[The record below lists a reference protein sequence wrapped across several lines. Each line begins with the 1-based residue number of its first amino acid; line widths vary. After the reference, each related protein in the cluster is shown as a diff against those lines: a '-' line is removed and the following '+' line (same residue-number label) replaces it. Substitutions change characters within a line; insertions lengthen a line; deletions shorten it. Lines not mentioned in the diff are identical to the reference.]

1 MADVKGKVYG
11 LLAEFGSTHDLL
23 QAAIKMR
30 EAGYTRYDAHS
41 PFPVHGMD
49 DAMGLGRSPVGYLVG
64 ICGSTGLIGFTLFL
78 YWVNVVAY
86 PMVISGKPYFSY
98 QAFVPPIFAITILA
112 SALAA
117 TFGMLILNRLPRLNH
132 PLFTSKEFEKVTD
145 GGFFVS
151 VEADDTKFDSD
162 KTSEFLKSIG
172 ATLVEVVQE
181 EAEGEEQPS

>member
-1 MADVKGKVYG
+1 MADAKNKIYG
-11 LLAEFGSTHDLL
+11 LLAKFSSTHDLL
-23 QAAIKMR
+23 HAAVKMR
-30 EAGYTRYDAHS
+30 EAGYTRYDCHS

-49 DAMGLGRSPVGYLVG
+49 EAMKLGRSPVGYIVG
-64 ICGSTGLIGFTLFL
+64 ICGSTGLVGFTLFL

-117 TFGMLILNRLPRLNH
+117 TLGMFALNRLPQLNH
-132 PLFTSKEFEKVTD
+132 PLFNSKEFEKVTD

-151 VEADDTKFDSD
+151 VEAVDGKFDVD
-162 KTSEFLKSIG
+162 KTGDFLRSIG
-172 ATLVEVVQE
+172 ATFVEVVHE
-181 EAEGEEQPS
+181 EAEQ

>member
-1 MADVKGKVYG
+1 MAESKSKMYG
-11 LLAEFGSTHDLL
+11 LLARFASTHDLL
-23 QAAIKMR
+23 QAATKMR

-49 DAMGLGRSPVGYLVG
+49 DAMGLGRSPVGFIVG
-64 ICGSTGLIGFTLFL
+64 ICGSTGLVGFTLFL
-78 YWVNVVAY
+78 YWVTAVAY

-98 QAFVPPIFAITILA
+98 QAYVPPIFAITILS

-151 VEADDTKFDSD
+151 VEADDAKFDSA
-162 KTSEFLKSIG
+162 KTREFLESIG
-172 ATLVEVVQE
+172 ATLVEVVKE